1 MYSNGSYQLAFG
13 KRKKT
18 PNNCHMYY
26 VPNLHHFHAF
36 FMQKQYES
44 FYPCRTCGIW
54 LLSMTFQVWD
64 ASMYGYG
71 RAYRSMMDL
80 GQLFTLKNCRKLNNE
95 DKNTNKFTFFK
106 KTIFPQ
112 EK

>member
-1 MYSNGSYQLAFG
+1 
-13 KRKKT
+13 
-18 PNNCHMYY
+18 
-26 VPNLHHFHAF
+26 
-36 FMQKQYES
+36 
-44 FYPCRTCGIW
+44 
-54 LLSMTFQVWD
+54 
-64 ASMYGYG
+64 MYGYG